1 MSEESS
7 PKAPPQG
14 KTSQTSYWQIFRKTC
29 VICWRLRLVICIC
42 VIAWLSMKLVAA
54 RTMAQAQRASA
65 ASDLNAMKTQRD
77 DLAKKLQ
84 PFADIANRQYPR
96 SPENQR
102 LDILA
107 KEVAIVA
114 QHARAVAAQQ
124 VALAQNDPLPAAA
137 VDRIK
142 QKLDYAEHL
151 KVRVVS
157 TSKDNKVVML
167 AAKIAQI
174 FKECGFEVSGV
185 DLLNNFPA
193 NGVTVTSKKPLKG
206 PMNDALKQLYT
217 EVNQDPSIKV
227 GKGLSDAD
235 LEIVVGDKDAST
247 AQSGT
252 K

>member
-7 PKAPPQG
+7 PKTPPQS
-14 KTSQTSYWQIFRKTC
+14 KTSYWQMFTTTCRIVFRFRM
-29 VICWRLRLVICIC
+29 IISLC
-42 VIAWLSMKLVAA
+42 VIAILAICLSKTAETGKQKRAA
-54 RTMAQAQRASA
+54 LQT
-65 ASDLNAMKTQRD
+65 DLDTAKKQRD

-84 PFADIANRQYPR
+84 PFTDIANRQYPR